1 MTDLHREAPA
11 LVGQGAGASEAV
23 QLGGPDGFEH
33 SGPSLALQREAERL
47 HARGPRPLGELLAEV
62 LDGLD
67 ADEAAHLRERIRRYT
82 SIRPELYRAMG
93 ADTFAAAPIHAAD
106 GGA

>member
-47 HARGPRPLGELLAEV
+47 HRRGPRPLGELLAEI

-67 ADEAAHLRERIRRYT
+67 AHEAEHLRERIRRYN
-82 SIRPELYRAMG
+82 SVPPELYRAFG
-93 ADTFAAAPIHAAD
+93 ADHFPQPPVHSV